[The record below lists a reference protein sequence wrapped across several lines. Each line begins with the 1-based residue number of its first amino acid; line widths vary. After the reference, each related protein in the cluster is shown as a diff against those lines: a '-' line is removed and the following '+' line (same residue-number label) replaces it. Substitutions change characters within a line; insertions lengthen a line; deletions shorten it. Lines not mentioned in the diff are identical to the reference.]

1 MMKPIHTKAVQ
12 LAMTLVCTSAM
23 AQHKLPTEAQCRQMV
38 ASAIQDLKS
47 TKLETERDKKDAKAL
62 LERIEKILK
71 DNRSRGA
78 SECESWDAIVTM
90 ATRQ

>member
-1 MMKPIHTKAVQ
+1 MKPIHTKAVQ

-62 LERIEKILK
+62 LERIEKILQEH
-71 DNRSRGA
+71 RARGA
-78 SECESWDAIVTM
+78 SACASWDAIVNL
-90 ATRQ
+90 ATKQ